1 MNGTPKNKAFLLKG
15 KVFFLAGYLELVLD
29 PCTGYQNQNNDIK
42 LHYSEDLLFDKAMP
56 SKINPKEKVFLLPCL
71 LAFPS
76 SFSLRK
82 IREEKFCV
90 YIPQTM
96 TLVKR
101 EESSFLKIILKGGKF
116 RHMLQPGCT
125 LKTWCS
131 VK

>member
-29 PCTGYQNQNNDIK
+29 PCTGYQNQNNAIK

-82 IREEKFCV
+82 IREENVNTYLSAYISCVKF
-90 YIPQTM
+90 
-96 TLVKR
+96 
-101 EESSFLKIILKGGKF
+101 
-116 RHMLQPGCT
+116 
-125 LKTWCS
+125 TW
-131 VK
+131 

>member
-1 MNGTPKNKAFLLKG
+1 MEMGTRG
-15 KVFFLAGYLELVLD
+15 QSAGD
-29 PCTGYQNQNNDIK
+29 PLQADKPQGTG
-42 LHYSEDLLFDKAMP
+42 LGHS
-56 SKINPKEKVFLLPCL
+56 LPGC
-71 LAFPS
+71 S
-76 SFSLRK
+76 HHNSQSVEERK

-116 RHMLQPGCT
+116 RHMLQPGCALNT
-125 LKTWCS
+125 LRS